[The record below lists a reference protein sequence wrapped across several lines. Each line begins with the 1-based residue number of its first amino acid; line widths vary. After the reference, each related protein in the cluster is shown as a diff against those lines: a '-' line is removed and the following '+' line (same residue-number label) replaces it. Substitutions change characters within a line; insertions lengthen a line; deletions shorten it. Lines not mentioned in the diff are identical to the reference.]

1 MEAELF
7 GHVKKGV
14 GFGHV
19 KKGDHIYIYIYI
31 YIYIRGTHVR
41 SNEGIRHKVS
51 DSLRCWSGYKTIPQ
65 NYIIIHKITLE

>member
-31 YIYIRGTHVR
+31 YI
-41 SNEGIRHKVS
+41 
-51 DSLRCWSGYKTIPQ
+51 
-65 NYIIIHKITLE
+65 

>member
-31 YIYIRGTHVR
+31 YIYI
-41 SNEGIRHKVS
+41 
-51 DSLRCWSGYKTIPQ
+51 
-65 NYIIIHKITLE
+65 

>member
-31 YIYIRGTHVR
+31 YIGRERERERER
-41 SNEGIRHKVS
+41 SPIALVYNS
-51 DSLRCWSGYKTIPQ
+51 FTTY
-65 NYIIIHKITLE
+65 